1 MFRLLYFMQEDK
13 VNQKNKFKIERNDTG
28 KKLIVGDFREL
39 LKELEIIV
47 YSRESEAS
55 QLSWHPT
62 DFPLKPKCHKKML
75 KLL

>member
-1 MFRLLYFMQEDK
+1 MFTLLYFMQEDK

-55 QLSWHPT
+55 QLDWHPT
-62 DFPLKPKCHKKML
+62 DSPLKPKCHKKML